1 MIGTGIL
8 TRESLA
14 GQVAVVTGAGRNIG
28 FEAARAL
35 AWLGAHV
42 ILAEIDKRTGRDA
55 AARITSELG
64 FGTATF
70 IHTDVGNK
78 RSVARLARRVLRA
91 HGKVDIVLNNATVA
105 PMGAVHQ
112 VPIKA
117 WDASY
122 RVNLRGPVLLAHAF
136 LPGMIERDHG
146 VFVCVSSVG
155 EAYMGA
161 YECLKA
167 AQAHLGQTLDAEFEG
182 TGVIAF
188 AIGPGIVRTSS
199 TEAAIGVVAPLYG
212 KTVEEFYAM
221 SEAHLTS
228 VEAAG
233 AGFAAAIALAER
245 FRGDELGSAQ
255 ALQAAGISLAGQGAE
270 ANPLDLDDEELAQAL
285 ALCRE
290 VRTTLAEQAEG
301 WKQRSLFERQ
311 WVVRDFKKHAGM
323 TVQPWLETL
332 DRLEHC
338 LEEGDLDAVA
348 TLHVPLEVLARYY
361 EHLQELAAGYEQDPT
376 KLEEQLTAIRGW
388 QASAEH
394 LGALLGRPGYSR
406 DEYIEQQGA
415 GE

>member
-1 MIGTGIL
+1 MIGTGTL
-8 TRESLA
+8 SRESLA
-14 GQVAVVTGAGRNIG
+14 GQVALVTGAGRGIG

-42 ILAEIDKRTGRDA
+42 ILAEIDRRTGRDA

-64 FGTATF
+64 AGTATF
-70 IHTDVGNK
+70 IRTDVGNE

-91 HGKVDIVLNNATVA
+91 HGKVDIVLNNATVT

-112 VPIKA
+112 VPIRA
-117 WDASY
+117 WDTSY

-136 LPGMIERDHG
+136 LPGMIERDYG

-167 AQAHLGQTLDAEFEG
+167 AQAHLGQTLDAELEG

-188 AIGPGIVRTSS
+188 TIGPGMVRTPGA
-199 TEAAIGVVAPLYG
+199 EAAIGVLAPLYG

-221 SEAHLTS
+221 SEAHRIS

-245 FRGDELGSAQ
+245 FRGEELGSVQ
-255 ALQAAGISLAGQGAE
+255 ALQAAGIALAGQA
-270 ANPLDLDDEELAQAL
+270 AAAKALDLGDEEMALAL

-290 VRTTLAEQAEG
+290 VRVTLAEQAEG

-323 TVQPWLETL
+323 TVQQWLETL
-332 DRLEHC
+332 DRLEYC
-338 LEEGDLDAVA
+338 LEQGDLGAVA
-348 TLHVPLEVLARYY
+348 MLRAPLEVLACYY
-361 EHLQELAAGYEQDPT
+361 EHLQELAAGYEKDPA
-376 KLEEQLTAIRGW
+376 KLEEQLTTVRGW
-388 QASAEH
+388 QESAEH
-394 LGALLGRPGYSR
+394 LGALLGSS
-406 DEYIEQQGA
+406 
-415 GE
+415 

>member
-1 MIGTGIL
+1 MTANAPLIGTGTL
-8 TRESLA
+8 SRESLA
-14 GQVAVVTGAGRNIG
+14 GQVAVVTGAGRGIG

-35 AWLGAHV
+35 VWLGAHV

-55 AARITSELG
+55 AVRITTEFG
-64 FGTATF
+64 VGTATF
-70 IHTDVGNK
+70 VHTDVGDE
-78 RSVARLARRVLRA
+78 RSVVQLTRRVLRA
-91 HGKVDIVLNNATVA
+91 HGKVDVVLNNATIA

-136 LPGMIERDHG
+136 LPAMIERDYG

-161 YECLKA
+161 YESFKA
-167 AQAHLGQTLDAEFEG
+167 AQVHLSQTLDAELEG

-188 AIGPGIVRTSS
+188 TIGPGIVRTPGA
-199 TEAAIGVVAPLYG
+199 EAGIAALAPLYD

-221 SEAHLTS
+221 SQEHLIS

-245 FRGDELGSAQ
+245 FRGEELGSIQ
-255 ALQAAGISLAGQGAE
+255 ALQAAGISLAEQAAE
-270 ANPLDLDDEELAQAL
+270 TKALDLDDEELTQAL

-290 VRTTLAEQAEG
+290 VRTTLTEQAEG

-311 WVVRDFKKHAGM
+311 WVIRDFKKHAGM
-323 TVQPWLETL
+323 SAEQWLEAL
-332 DRLEHC
+332 ERLEHC
-338 LEEGDLDAVA
+338 LEQGNLDTVA
-348 TLHVPLEVLARYY
+348 TLHAPIVALARYY
-361 EHLQELAAGYEQDPT
+361 ERLQELAVGYEKDPE
-376 KLEEQLTAIRGW
+376 KLKEQLEIVGSW
-388 QASAEH
+388 QKTAEH
-394 LGALLGRPGYSR
+394 LDALLTR
-406 DEYIEQQGA
+406 
-415 GE
+415 